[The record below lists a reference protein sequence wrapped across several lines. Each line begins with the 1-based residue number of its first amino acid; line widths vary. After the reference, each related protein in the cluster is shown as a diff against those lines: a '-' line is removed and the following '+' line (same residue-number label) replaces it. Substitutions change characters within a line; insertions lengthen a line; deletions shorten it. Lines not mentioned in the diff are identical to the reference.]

1 MDKWLFLDAPYDIIL
16 RYNTVIKGIEYY
28 YSGSTFKSVLVR
40 FWHTMK
46 RSAALTLAHK
56 FKKKSANWAFSKFGK
71 ELTVISPKNGKAI
84 KLLIP
89 VSSKLEFKIG
99 DLSYMLVIPLGAPVP
114 ITLNA
119 VCSVEELDCAIPN
132 CTLKANVWHNIRH
145 RKCIKGFESK
155 RCISSYFV
163 KQIALCKSHKNLI
176 YVGKYDGPSL
186 RKLFSYTLSNF
197 D

>member
-1 MDKWLFLDAPYDIIL
+1 MI
-16 RYNTVIKGIEYY
+16 RGIEYY

-56 FKKKSANWAFSKFGK
+56 LKKKSASWAFSKFGK
-71 ELTVISPKNGKAI
+71 ELTVINPKNGKII

-89 VSSKLEFKIG
+89 VSSKSEFKVG
-99 DLSYMLVIPLGAPVP
+99 DLNYMLVTPLGPPVP

-119 VCSVEELDCAIPN
+119 VCSAEELNCAIPN
-132 CTLKANVWHNIRH
+132 CTLKANAWHHIRH
-145 RKCIKGFESK
+145 RKRVKGLERK
-155 RCISSYFV
+155 RSISSYFA
-163 KQIALCKSHKNLI
+163 KQIPLCKSHHNL
-176 YVGKYDGPSL
+176 VHAGKYDGPSL
-186 RKLFSYTLSNF
+186 RKLPGYTPSSF